1 MWHFTWTQVLPY
13 QRQPGIVPKIEFT
26 PSAAFE
32 GILQAGCG
40 GVVWGITLSIA
51 VAFAW
56 IVFMRGSPAK
66 TFKRRMATVFACII
80 GGLAG
85 GVLLDLSILPVYKG
99 QSLCDGGW
107 IMDNSKPPD
116 DGLVGHYQSSKS
128 THAP

>member
-13 QRQPGIVPKIEFT
+13 QRQPGIVPKIELT

-85 GVLLDLSILPVYKG
+85 GVLLDLSILPVTG
-99 QSLCDGGW
+99 PVAMRRRLDHGHRSPPMTDSLA
-107 IMDNSKPPD
+107 IIKAE
-116 DGLVGHYQSSKS
+116 V
-128 THAP
+128 HA